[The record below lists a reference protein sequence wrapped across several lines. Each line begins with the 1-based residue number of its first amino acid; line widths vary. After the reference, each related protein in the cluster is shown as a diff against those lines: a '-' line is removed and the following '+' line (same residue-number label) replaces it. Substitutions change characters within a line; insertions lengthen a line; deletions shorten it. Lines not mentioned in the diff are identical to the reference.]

1 MSDGLKI
8 YSSIWRP
15 QIQLSMAVGCLI
27 MKIPIQISGT
37 CHKQNVNIR
46 AEQKKLLRK
55 KKKLLFTVVAFPV
68 LVNVLGF
75 SVMFDSFTMLC
86 VENGQWWHGDER

>member
-37 CHKQNVNIR
+37 RHKQNVNI
-46 AEQKKLLRK
+46 KTGRK
-55 KKKLLFTVVAFPV
+55 NATEEREREREKVAVYGCDGPRV
-68 LVNVLGF
+68 
-75 SVMFDSFTMLC
+75 S
-86 VENGQWWHGDER
+86 E